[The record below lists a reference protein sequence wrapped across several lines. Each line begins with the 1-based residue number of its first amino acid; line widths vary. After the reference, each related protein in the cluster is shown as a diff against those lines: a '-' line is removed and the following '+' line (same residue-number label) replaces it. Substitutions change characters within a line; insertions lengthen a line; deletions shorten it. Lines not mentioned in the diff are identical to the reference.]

1 MKQLIR
7 WIGRV
12 VAVILALLGI
22 ALVLL
27 MTPIGARGASAWVT
41 GLVAQ
46 QAPGTEVAIGWL
58 MPRWPLGVEAR
69 AVRWN
74 KTGAGAAAAPILTSD
89 RVLARLDL
97 GELLYRTLDWS
108 VEGQVDRLD
117 LAALGQAF
125 GQGGLGAQGIMTGPV
140 KLAGVDSELEQV
152 ELKLEAQAPGG
163 SIKSSFFKSLSWLS
177 QGDAGKLAQALE
189 GQKLIH
195 FTTGKLEVATER
207 NQYRVKVYFDGDH
220 LLDFTIYLPR
230 NGLKLLF
237 GLLKGGHSG

>member
-1 MKQLIR
+1 M
-7 WIGRV
+7 GRV
-12 VAVILALLGI
+12 VGVILALLGI

-46 QAPGTEVAIGWL
+46 QAPGTEVAIGQL
-58 MPRWPLGVEAR
+58 MPRLPLGVEAR
-69 AVRWN
+69 AVRWST
-74 KTGAGAAAAPILTSD
+74 TGAGAALILSSG
-89 RVLARLDL
+89 RMLARLDP

-108 VEGQVDRLD
+108 LEGQVDRLD
-117 LAALGQAF
+117 LAALGQAI
-125 GQGGLGAQGIMTGPV
+125 GQGGLGMQGVMAGPV
-140 KLAGVDSELEQV
+140 KLAGVGSELEQV

-163 SIKSSFFKSLSWLS
+163 SVKSSFFRSLSWLS
-177 QGDAGKLAQALE
+177 HGDSGTLAQALE

-195 FTTGKLEVATER
+195 FTTGKLEVATEQ
-207 NQYRVKVYFDGDH
+207 NQYRVKAYFDGDH

-230 NGLKLLF
+230 NGLKLLL